1 MASTERLVGKPDRV
15 GDDMTLVSLEVQDV
29 ERDYT
34 PVDLSSFDAETV
46 VEWSQ
51 YFLKDYAKWPP
62 MQAKPSQLCCTMCAD
77 GQLYLVTA
85 RFHSPESFA
94 AFLLSA

>member
-1 MASTERLVGKPDRV
+1 MIILV
-15 GDDMTLVSLEVQDV
+15 MTVQDV
-29 ERDYT
+29 DRDYA

-51 YFLKDYAKWPP
+51 YFLKDYAKWPAS
-62 MQAKPSQLCCTMCAD
+62 QVKPAQLTCTFVVD

-85 RFHSPESFA
+85 WFHSPETFA
-94 AFLLSA
+94 AFLLPS